1 MKVKINDKVP
11 FFMVGNISL
20 NFENPIAEIDIAS
33 LQNNVKKVLYDAIGF
48 KRIEVLE
55 GNRDELLV
63 GAPPSQRVVQQTP
76 APLPVVKKPVEE
88 KAIQLEKEANPA
100 EADKRID
107 SLLNGS
113 VENIREVLKANRAD
127 GDFLRAVQSKE
138 MVSKAPR
145 KRIIKDIEA
154 YLASLEEDALIK
166 TRNEVK
172 AVELYEKDIE
182 ANETKMEISDKG
194 LEELQNV
201 IVKAKT
207 NKKRK

>member
-33 LQNNVKKVLYDAIGF
+33 LQNSVKKVLYDAVGF
-48 KRIEVLE
+48 KRIEILE

-63 GAPPSQRVVQQTP
+63 GAPPSQRIVQQ
-76 APLPVVKKPVEE
+76 APLPITKKLVEE
-88 KAIQLEKEANPA
+88 KTVQLEKEANPA

-138 MVSKAPR
+138 MASKAPR
-145 KRIIKDIEA
+145 KRIIKDVEA